1 MNQAGW
7 DELRSPSQFTPNS
20 EESFYAVVD
29 SPVFFRQDAQL
40 IYQALREHL
49 RPISF
54 GEYLQR
60 YDRQFI

>member
-1 MNQAGW
+1 MDRTGW
-7 DELRSPSQFTPNS
+7 DDSRSPSQFTPNS

-29 SPVFFRQDAQL
+29 SPDFFRQDAQL
-40 IYQALREHL
+40 IYQALREQL